1 MSPTA
6 AAFAPTSA
14 PHSCPGAAAI
24 PRGPTPAAGP
34 KEQQQ
39 PPALPDFKLIQ
50 IPGEDDPSAFFF
62 APENLMYLKLYVLR
76 WCLTHVFAVFRLEK
90 ISLCFQ
96 KTFVMCIKA
105 FVFLEKH
112 LKGY

>member
-6 AAFAPTSA
+6 AAFALTSA

-62 APENLMYLKLYVLR
+62 APENFDGFFTFDGKER
-76 WCLTHVFAVFRLEK
+76 KKRLT
-90 ISLCFQ
+90 SLFLSRSKKK
-96 KTFVMCIKA
+96 KTTN
-105 FVFLEKH
+105 
-112 LKGY
+112 

>member
-50 IPGEDDPSAFFF
+50 IPGEDDPSAFFCL
-62 APENLMYLKLYVLR
+62 EILMALPTPMAKTKKAH
-76 WCLTHVFAVFRLEK
+76 THLP
-90 ISLCFQ
+90 SLSIALSKK
-96 KTFVMCIKA
+96 KTN
-105 FVFLEKH
+105 
-112 LKGY
+112 